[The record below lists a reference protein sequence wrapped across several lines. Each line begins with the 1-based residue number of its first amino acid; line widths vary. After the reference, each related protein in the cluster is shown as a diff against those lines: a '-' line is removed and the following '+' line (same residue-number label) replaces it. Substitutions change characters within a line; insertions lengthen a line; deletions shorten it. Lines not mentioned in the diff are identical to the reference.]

1 MSDITITYPER
12 VRALTEQGAI
22 VLQGVAGSATD
33 VGNLVVM
40 SSDGAW
46 DDADGNV
53 ANGTVAKAQGVC
65 VASYD
70 GETVIAAGNPMSIC
84 VFGPVSGIGGL
95 TAGANYYLSDTVGAI
110 ADAVGTYDRII
121 GWGVKLASEVCL
133 FVHPQ
138 QNDPSSA

>member
-1 MSDITITYPER
+1 MADITISTPANI
-12 VRALTEQGAI
+12 RALTEQGAI
-22 VLQGVAGSATD
+22 VLAGVAGSATD

-40 SSDGAW
+40 SSDDAW

-53 ANGTVAKAQGVC
+53 AEGTVAKAQGVC

-84 VFGPVSGIGGL
+84 VFGPVAGIGGL
-95 TAGANYYLSDTVGAI
+95 TAGSNYYLSDTVGAI
-110 ADAVGTYDRII
+110 ADAVGTYDRIV
-121 GWGVKLASEVCL
+121 GWGVYVSSEVCL